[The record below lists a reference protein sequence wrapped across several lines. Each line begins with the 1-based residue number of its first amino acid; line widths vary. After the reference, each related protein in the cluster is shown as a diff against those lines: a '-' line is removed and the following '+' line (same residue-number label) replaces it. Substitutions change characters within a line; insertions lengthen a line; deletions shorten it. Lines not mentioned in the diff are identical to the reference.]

1 MPEGVLKV
9 YLEEVRLT
17 GSAGV
22 AETSYYGAIK
32 RLFDTV
38 GAELKPKVTYILH
51 PKSGQSMI
59 PDGGLYLTSKKTAVD
74 SNSIPDRGAV
84 EVKPVTED
92 VEKVA
97 VSEQGQKY
105 LRHYG
110 HLLVTNLRHFA
121 LYRHG
126 LHGPEK
132 LDEIILAKSG
142 REFEEILRRP
152 ADAEAAYG
160 APFRE
165 FIHRCCLTGVP
176 LKTPQAVAGFLASY
190 AREALRRAESAP
202 DNPALDGV
210 RQALEEA
217 LGITFDDA
225 KGRHFFLSTMV
236 QTLFYGLF
244 SGWVL
249 WQADARNNGKSF
261 TRGDA
266 IDYLRVP
273 MVDMLFQNL
282 VGPKALEPL
291 GLRELLDRAV
301 DVFNRI
307 ETGPFFAS
315 FDEADAVQYFY
326 EPFLAEFDP
335 ILRDQLGVWYTP
347 KEIVRYQVKRVD
359 QLLRNEL
366 GLPDGLADES
376 VVVLD
381 PCCGTGTYLV
391 EVLAMIE
398 SRLTDRYGPT
408 LAPEK
413 VKQAALH
420 RIFGFELIPAP
431 YVVAHLQLGL
441 LLGRKHAHLTGQ
453 ERVQVYLTNALTGWD
468 PKRQTPKQFVMPV
481 LEAEREAAMDVKRQQ
496 PILVIL
502 GNPPYY
508 GYAGISA
515 SEEERH
521 LSDSYREVK
530 NVPKP
535 EGQGLN
541 DLYVRFFR
549 MAERR
554 ITEGDQ
560 GRGIISFISNY
571 SWLDGL
577 SHPGMRERFHQ
588 GFDCIWIDNLNGD
601 KYATGKVTPE
611 GLPDPSAFSTP
622 QNREGIQVGTAIA
635 TLLRRTSEARTD
647 AAGALVRHR
656 HYWGVDKRE
665 VLRDSAADESFSV
678 GYETLTPHPKLG
690 LPFKPRNVSEA
701 YLEWPLITQLIP
713 KSYPGIKTSRDD
725 FLVDIDRKELEARLA
740 LYLDPGVSDHTMAA
754 MYPSVMLSSS
764 LFDGIGTRKALLAKG
779 STPYRLIKHHYRPF
793 DVRWLCWERHTKLLD
808 RNREDYVDYAD
819 HCGHSLVIQQKTR
832 REHSYPQFSKLTVSL
847 DLMDRGSSAFL
858 LKAKPAKSGG
868 LFGDEDDSSPFPG
881 FNLGELAI
889 ITFQNLK
896 ILDPETLF
904 FHALATMHSPAYR
917 EANAGALRQ
926 DWPRIPWPADPGA
939 IRQPEALRATLET
952 SAALGRRIAALM
964 DSETPVPGV
973 TTGTLDPEIKGIAEF
988 ARLDGA
994 TGGKPNLRLQA
1005 RWGYRGQGG
1014 VVMPATG
1021 KTLDYGTHLTNQAN
1035 DEMGW
1040 HNVPRAVREY
1050 KLRCYQ
1056 VLKKSLSYREL
1067 EFLERDLLVDEVIHV
1082 TDTARRIAAL
1092 IALGPELDAAH
1103 AAVCDAL
1110 E

>member
-97 VSEQGQKY
+97 LSEQGQKY

-132 LDEIILAKSG
+132 LDEIILAKSA
-142 REFEEILRRP
+142 REFEELLRRP

-202 DNPALDGV
+202 DNPSLDGV

-249 WQADARNNGKSF
+249 WQDDARNSGKSF

-307 ETGPFFAS
+307 ETGPFFDS

-413 VKQAALH
+413 IKQAALH

-468 PKRQTPKQFVMPV
+468 PKRQTPKQYVMPV

-521 LSDSYREVK
+521 LSDAYREVK

-554 ITEGDQ
+554 ITEGEQ

-635 TLLRRTSEARTD
+635 TLLRRASKARTD
-647 AAGALVRHR
+647 ATGALVRHR
-656 HYWGVDKRE
+656 HYWGVDKRK

-678 GYETLTPHPKLG
+678 GYETLSPHPKLG
-690 LPFKPRNVSEA
+690 LPFKPRNVSAA
-701 YLEWPLITQLIP
+701 YLEWPTLPELIP
-713 KSYPGIKTSRDD
+713 NSFPGVKTSRDD
-725 FLVDIDRKELEARLA
+725 FLIDADLQALRRRINDYHNPQLKNEEIAAKYPGLLISSGNYDAPSTRL
-740 LYLDPGVSDHTMAA
+740 
-754 MYPSVMLSSS
+754 
-764 LFDGIGTRKALLAKG
+764 
-779 STPYRLIKHHYRPF
+779 RLIEKGVREEEFRKYHYRPF
-793 DVRWLCWERHTKLLD
+793 DVRFIYWERDTSLLD
-808 RNREDYVDYAD
+808 RKRIELIDHHTEGELYIEVRPREVVDFSRGTVSKHIPDQVGNGMSHWFPLRATVKREQEALFEEID
-819 HCGHSLVIQQKTR
+819 FRRFNISDRCATELEALGAEDSLV
-832 REHSYPQFSKLTVSL
+832 
-847 DLMDRGSSAFL
+847 
-858 LKAKPAKSGG
+858 
-868 LFGDEDDSSPFPG
+868 
-881 FNLGELAI
+881 
-889 ITFQNLK
+889 
-896 ILDPETLF
+896 F

-939 IRQPEALRATLET
+939 IRQPEALRAALET

-973 TTGTLDPEIKGIAEF
+973 TTGTLDPEIKGLAEF

-1021 KTLDYGTHLTNQAN
+1021 KTLDYGTHLTIQAN

-1040 HNVPRAVREY
+1040 HNVPRAVWEY
-1050 KLRCYQ
+1050 KLGGYQ
-1056 VLKKSLSYREL
+1056 VLKKWLSYREF
-1067 EFLERDLLVDEVIHV
+1067 EVLERDLLVDEVIHV

-1092 IALGPELDAAH
+1092 IALGPELDASH
-1103 AAVCDAL
+1103 TAVCAAL